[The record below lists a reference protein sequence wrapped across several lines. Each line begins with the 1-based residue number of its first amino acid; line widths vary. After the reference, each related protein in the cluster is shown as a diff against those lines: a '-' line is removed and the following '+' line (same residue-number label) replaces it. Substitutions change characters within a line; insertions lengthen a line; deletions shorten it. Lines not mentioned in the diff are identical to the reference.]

1 VAARDGNVAGV
12 NEALPLLFCAD
23 GYRFPDVYHTT
34 RFLSPDPIIALE
46 EVEELI
52 IVTSSLEEGRAKK
65 ESRATSVINWDR
77 YGAQELAAQGVQVP
91 ELTATVIKRFLDERE
106 LARVAL
112 PAYFSVGIADRL
124 REMGVELVVLNDL
137 GERRRAK
144 RPDELE
150 AIEATQR
157 ATEEAWQLGV
167 DALRRA
173 AVRKDRVLEL
183 DGAPFT
189 AERLRAIVEV
199 ALLERGCAS
208 DGAICAPGAQAADP
222 HKIGEGPLH
231 AGEPIVMDIFPQH
244 KATRY
249 WADMTRTVSKGEP
262 PKEIRRMYDVVRRA
276 QDAGIEALRPGII
289 GRAVHELVED
299 IIWEAGYDTLRPGQK
314 KDPANPTP
322 HGFIHSTGH
331 GVGLEIHEA
340 PGIGRG
346 GTKPLI
352 VGDVVTIE
360 PGVYDPAIGG
370 VRLEDMLVITEHG
383 ARNLT
388 KAPRQL
394 VV

>member
-1 VAARDGNVAGV
+1 M

-173 AVRKDRVLEL
+173 SVRKDRVLEL